1 MYLDHKTL
9 YYDVEPFLFY
19 VLCECDDRGC
29 HFVGYFSKVRSPLF
43 VINLKEKRSMAGYNL
58 SCIVTLPIYQ
68 RKGYGFFLISFSYL
82 LSQRE
87 NRLGSPEKPLSDLGL
102 LSYRS
107 YWKTALATALMEI
120 LDRGMNISIQE
131 LGKKTGMTDDDVVS
145 GLEGLDALVK
155 DPETGIY
162 AIKVNPEKLV
172 ERVDLVSKKG
182 YVKVKEELL
191 KWTPYLLGRKEAR
204 DMLEGGLE
212 ELIHQRMMSS
222 GSLDQ
227 NGVSAESEDVVGKDI
242 PIERFVSVAV
252 PDLVPPPRITYDT
265 PGSQTPVPTDPQIP
279 SEEKS
284 PSTSTPEE
292 DILDEDPN
300 ISSPS
305 STSVQ
310 EEDEDEPY
318 SGEEDEEE
326 EEFEEDVSDENS
338 DDYISDDSEAFR
350 RNDRRQNRSS
360 QASTPK
366 NLPEVVVR
374 MKQVAKAPK
383 NRSAAFVATEDV
395 KTRPKVIAAKAPRS
409 RAGRNPPEVMSRRAG
424 LRSV

>member
-1 MYLDHKTL
+1 
-9 YYDVEPFLFY
+9 
-19 VLCECDDRGC
+19 
-29 HFVGYFSKVRSPLF
+29 
-43 VINLKEKRSMAGYNL
+43 MAGYNL

-107 YWKTALATALMEI
+107 YWKTALAAALIDI
-120 LDRGMNISIQE
+120 LDRGINISIQE

-155 DPETGIY
+155 DLETGIY
-162 AIKVNPEKLV
+162 AIKVNPDKLV
-172 ERVDLVSKKG
+172 ERVELVLKKG

-212 ELIHQRMMSS
+212 ELIHQRMASS

-227 NGVSAESEDVVGKDI
+227 NGVPTESENVEGKDI
-242 PIERFVSVAV
+242 PIERFVSVTV

-265 PGSQTPVPTDPQIP
+265 PRSQTPIPTDTQIP
-279 SEEKS
+279 SEEKT

-305 STSVQ
+305 SPSSTSVNEE

-318 SGEEDEEE
+318 SAEEEE
-326 EEFEEDVSDENS
+326 EEFEEEEDVSDENS
-338 DDYISDDSEAFR
+338 DDYISDDSGAYR
-350 RNDRRQNRSS
+350 RSNRRGNRSS

-366 NLPEVVVR
+366 NLSEVVVR
-374 MKQVAKAPK
+374 VKQVAKAPK
-383 NRSAAFVATEDV
+383 NRSGAFVAEEQV

-409 RAGRNPPEVMSRRAG
+409 RAGKNPPEVMSRRAG
-424 LRSV
+424 LRKV

>member
-1 MYLDHKTL
+1 
-9 YYDVEPFLFY
+9 
-19 VLCECDDRGC
+19 
-29 HFVGYFSKVRSPLF
+29 
-43 VINLKEKRSMAGYNL
+43 MAGYNL

-107 YWKTALATALMEI
+107 YWKTALATTLLDI
-120 LDRGMNISIQE
+120 LDRGLNVSVQE
-131 LGKKTGMTDDDVVS
+131 LGKRTGMTDDDVVS

-172 ERVDLVSKKG
+172 ERVELVAKKG

-212 ELIHQRMMSS
+212 ELIHQRMVSS
-222 GSLDQ
+222 GSLEQ
-227 NGVSAESEDVVGKDI
+227 NGVAAELDAIEGKDI

-252 PDLVPPPRITYDT
+252 PDLVPPPRITYDR
-265 PGSQTPVPTDPQIP
+265 PGSQTPAPLEIEIP

-284 PSTSTPEE
+284 PSTITP
-292 DILDEDPN
+292 DILDDDPN

-305 STSVQ
+305 STSAVEG
-310 EEDEDEPY
+310 EEEEEEEDEPY
-318 SGEEDEEE
+318 SAEEEDEEE
-326 EEFEEDVSDENS
+326 EFEEEDVSDENS
-338 DDYISDDSEAFR
+338 DDYISDDSDAFARNNR
-350 RNDRRQNRSS
+350 RRNRSS

-366 NLPEVVVR
+366 NLSEVVVR
-374 MKQVAKAPK
+374 VKQVAKAPK
-383 NRSAAFVATEDV
+383 NRSPFVAEEV

-409 RAGRNPPEVMSRRAG
+409 RAGKNPPEVMSRRAG
-424 LRSV
+424 LRNV

>member
-1 MYLDHKTL
+1 
-9 YYDVEPFLFY
+9 
-19 VLCECDDRGC
+19 
-29 HFVGYFSKVRSPLF
+29 
-43 VINLKEKRSMAGYNL
+43 MAGYNL

-107 YWKTALATALMEI
+107 YWKTALAAALLDI
-120 LDRGMNISIQE
+120 LDRGINISITE

-155 DPETGIY
+155 DLETGIY

-172 ERVDLVSKKG
+172 ERVELVSKKG

-242 PIERFVSVAV
+242 LIERFVSVAV

-265 PGSQTPVPTDPQIP
+265 PRSQTPIPTDTQIP

-305 STSVQ
+305 STSVNE

-318 SGEEDEEE
+318 SAEEEEE
-326 EEFEEDVSDENS
+326 EEFEEEDVSDENS
-338 DDYISDDSEAFR
+338 DDENSDDYISDD
-350 RNDRRQNRSS
+350 
-360 QASTPK
+360 
-366 NLPEVVVR
+366 
-374 MKQVAKAPK
+374 
-383 NRSAAFVATEDV
+383 
-395 KTRPKVIAAKAPRS
+395 
-409 RAGRNPPEVMSRRAG
+409 
-424 LRSV
+424 

>member
-1 MYLDHKTL
+1 
-9 YYDVEPFLFY
+9 
-19 VLCECDDRGC
+19 
-29 HFVGYFSKVRSPLF
+29 
-43 VINLKEKRSMAGYNL
+43 MAGYNL

-107 YWKTALATALMEI
+107 YWKTALATALLDI
-120 LDRGMNISIQE
+120 LDRGVSVSIQE
-131 LGKKTGMTDDDVVS
+131 LGKRTGMTDDDVIS

-162 AIKVNPEKLV
+162 AIKVNPEKLI
-172 ERVDLVSKKG
+172 ERVELVAKKG

-204 DMLEGGLE
+204 EMLEGGLE
-212 ELIHQRMMSS
+212 ELIHQRMVSS
-222 GSLDQ
+222 GSLEQ
-227 NGVSAESEDVVGKDI
+227 NGVAGAELEEIEGKDI

-265 PGSQTPVPTDPQIP
+265 PGSQTPMPPETQIP

-284 PSTSTPEE
+284 PSTTTP
-292 DILDEDPN
+292 DILDDDPN

-305 STSVQ
+305 STSAV
-310 EEDEDEPY
+310 EEEEEEEEEEDEPY
-318 SGEEDEEE
+318 SAEEEDEE

-338 DDYISDDSEAFR
+338 DDYISDGSDAFTRKTTR
-350 RNDRRQNRSS
+350 RNRSRQG
-360 QASTPK
+360 STPK
-366 NLPEVVVR
+366 NLPDVVVR
-374 MKQVAKAPK
+374 VKQVAKAPK
-383 NRSAAFVATEDV
+383 NRSAFVAEEV

-409 RAGRNPPEVMSRRAG
+409 RAGMNPPEVMSKRAG
-424 LRSV
+424 LRNV